1 MGASKKLE
9 GLDGGNMAV
18 VHGVYCQCS
27 ALKVDF
33 PRNYNTLNTPSPDRP
48 GHRITGAR
56 FIYTCHYHGFF
67 EIYSNQLEVVSSLVP
82 GLREEIVYR

>member
-33 PRNYNTLNTPSPDRP
+33 PRNYNTLNTPSLRP
-48 GHRITGAR
+48 GTVRGITGAR

-67 EIYSNQLEVVSSLVP
+67 VIYSNQLEVVSSL
-82 GLREEIVYR
+82 GLREIGYR